1 MRASALYQ
9 TGRTYNM
16 RAFIIR
22 PFGVKADCNG
32 NPIHFD
38 SVERDLVDPVLK
50 ELAK

>member
-1 MRASALYQ
+1 
-9 TGRTYNM
+9 M

-32 NPIHFD
+32 NQIDFD